1 LSGNLKNTFRKIFH
15 KITYPLFYLK
25 WVLYSSTNKEIK
37 LLVGAGLTEFRGW
50 FPTDVHFLD
59 ITKESD
65 FQKLFLKRKIDKIL
79 AEHVL
84 EHLTSGQLKLM
95 AANFYKY
102 SSGKIN
108 IRIAVPDGFHK
119 DQIYIEQVKPGGTG
133 NGADDHKHL
142 FNYKSLS
149 EVFVN
154 VGFKAN
160 PIEYWNEEKE
170 FYTVYKN
177 DGNGIIRRSFINDK
191 RNSDGSPNY
200 TSLIIDF
207 TK

>member
-1 LSGNLKNTFRKIFH
+1 LSGNLRNNLKNIFY
-15 KITYPLFYLK
+15 KITYPFFYLK
-25 WVLYSSTNKEIK
+25 WVIYLLTNKEIK
-37 LLVGAGLTEFRGW
+37 LLVGAGLTKFKGW
-50 FPTDVHFLD
+50 FNTDVQFLD
-59 ITKESD
+59 ITDESD
-65 FQKLFLKRKIDKIL
+65 FQKLFSKRKIDKVL

-84 EHLTSGQLKLM
+84 EHLTPEQLKL
-95 AANFYKY
+95 AAINFYKY
-102 SSGKIN
+102 SAQEIN

-119 DQIYIEQVKPGGTG
+119 DSKYIEQVKPGGTG

-149 EVFVN
+149 EVFEN
-154 VGFKAN
+154 AGFKAT

-191 RNSDGSPNY
+191 RNSGGSPNY

>member
-1 LSGNLKNTFRKIFH
+1 MSRNLKNSLKNIFYKIS
-15 KITYPLFYLK
+15 YPFFYVK
-25 WVLYSSTNKEIK
+25 WFFYSLNNKEIK
-37 LLVGAGLTEFRGW
+37 LLVGAGLTSFKSW
-50 FPTDVHFLD
+50 FSTDIHFLD
-59 ITKESD
+59 ITKESN
-65 FQKLFLKRKIDKIL
+65 FENLFTKRKIDKIL

-84 EHLTSGQLKLM
+84 EHLTSEQLKLM
-95 AANFYKY
+95 SENFYKY
-102 SSGKIN
+102 SSNKIN

-119 DQIYIEQVKPGGTG
+119 DRNYVEQVKPGGTG
-133 NGADDHKHL
+133 NGAEDHKHL

-149 EVFVN
+149 EVFEKA
-154 VGFKAN
+154 GFKAN

-177 DGNGIIRRSFINDK
+177 DNNGIIRRSFINDK